1 MKVLSVFPERL
12 VMRKKLVFL
21 AVAVVTLVAAEIGN
35 PRPAASDPNCFWLD
49 CIDGYSVLCC
59 PWLPACYC

>member
-1 MKVLSVFPERL
+1 
-12 VMRKKLVFL
+12 MRKKLVFL
-21 AVAVVTLVAAEIGN
+21 AVAVATLVAAEIGN
-35 PRPAASDPNCFWLD
+35 PRPAASDPSCFWLD